1 MIDFRVF
8 LSTSFFF
15 IAVLVNIIAFK
26 TFVFISLSILC
37 SVVLFEKWSTVGL
50 RAGER
55 QHKKRKNDVK
65 ERLSATNGIPSNMFF
80 NRSFQEK
87 SKVNNNNAFSSW
99 RTGATSPQIPTDSR
113 IRNRNAVSRN
123 HSFSGRRT
131 DFNSSR
137 ITDSHLKHIPFL
149 PTVRR
154 ALGLDNV
161 SRR

>member
-8 LSTSFFF
+8 LSASVLF

-26 TFVFISLSILC
+26 TFIFISFSILC
-37 SVVLFEKWSTVGL
+37 SIVLFEKWSTDGL

-55 QHKKRKNDVK
+55 QRKKRKNDVK
-65 ERLSATNGIPSNMFF
+65 EQLTTTNGILSNMFF

-87 SKVNNNNAFSSW
+87 SKVNNNNASPSW
-99 RTGATSPQIPTDSR
+99 RTGATSPQFPTDNR

-137 ITDSHLKHIPFL
+137 ITDSHLKYIPFL